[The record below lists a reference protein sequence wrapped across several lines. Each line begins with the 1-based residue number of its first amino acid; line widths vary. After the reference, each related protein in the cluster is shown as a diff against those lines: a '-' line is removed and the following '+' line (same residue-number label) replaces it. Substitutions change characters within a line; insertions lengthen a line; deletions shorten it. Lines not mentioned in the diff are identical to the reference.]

1 MTSLSP
7 RGVLVPP
14 ATSVVVPPAPPPI
27 AVVVVVVL
35 AAYVSA
41 VAAALVAAG
50 GGGDLAAGE
59 EAPALGTED
68 EAVLLV
74 RLRVR
79 FQAVLRLTASLQEDI
94 VNICLKK
101 HLIGL

>member
-27 AVVVVVVL
+27 AAVVL
-35 AAYVSA
+35 ATSIATALV
-41 VAAALVAAG
+41 ALVAAG

-59 EAPALGTED
+59 EAPSLGTED

-79 FQAVLRLTASLQEDI
+79 FQAVLRLTASLQEERT
-94 VNICLKK
+94 
-101 HLIGL
+101 